1 MVQNAANN
9 IKALKIY
16 LIWFEITKPAVA
28 MKEQLAAFGSFL
40 DDYGRRLDA
49 AKGDQ
54 SREGPF
60 SPWSAM
66 SPFSLLRAPPSE
78 QLPVA
83 MIVEDDNK
91 MLSKVNNVIIVL

>member
-1 MVQNAANN
+1 
-9 IKALKIY
+9 
-16 LIWFEITKPAVA
+16 